1 MNLTCEALEE
11 RQVPQYSKKLIRCFN
26 EIGNEILTQTRVVSF
41 LKTGQIRYSFM
52 LQMLKLER
60 MNTTNLN
67 RIHKVQFRPGLNILV
82 KEKEQ
87 GE

>member
-1 MNLTCEALEE
+1 
-11 RQVPQYSKKLIRCFN
+11 
-26 EIGNEILTQTRVVSF
+26 
-41 LKTGQIRYSFM
+41 M